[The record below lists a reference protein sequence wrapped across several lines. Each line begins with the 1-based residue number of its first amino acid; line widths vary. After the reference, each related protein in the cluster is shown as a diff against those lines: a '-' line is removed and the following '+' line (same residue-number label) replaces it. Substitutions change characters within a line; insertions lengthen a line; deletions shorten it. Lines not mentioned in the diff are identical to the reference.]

1 MSFGRFV
8 WMVQNR
14 ALWLSRLDML
24 GDGWEAAL
32 SPEQMKE
39 VAVKVAPGIH
49 EELPGLKYPTNWGL
63 LAGSLMTP
71 GNGSA

>member
-8 WMVQNR
+8 WMLRNR

-49 EELPGLKYPTNWGL
+49 EELPGAEVPDELGIARRSTDGT
-63 LAGSLMTP
+63 G
-71 GNGSA
+71 